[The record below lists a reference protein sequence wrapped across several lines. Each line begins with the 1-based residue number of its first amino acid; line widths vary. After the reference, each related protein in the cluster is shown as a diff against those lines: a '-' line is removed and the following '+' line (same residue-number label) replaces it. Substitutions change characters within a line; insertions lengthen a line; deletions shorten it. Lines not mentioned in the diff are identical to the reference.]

1 MTSSTGSIILITI
14 LMIISFGIIGI
25 SFMMA
30 PDSNSFSGALVG
42 SNDLDLFKVSKERG
56 IKKVLKWSM
65 ISLGSLLFILSI
77 VLRVVIQKG

>member
-1 MTSSTGSIILITI
+1 MATAVALITV
-14 LMIISFGIIGI
+14 LMIVSLAIIGI

-65 ISLGSLLFILSI
+65 IVLGALLFIFAI
-77 VLRVVIQKG
+77 VLRVIIQKG

>member
-1 MTSSTGSIILITI
+1 MGAITI
-14 LMIISFGIIGI
+14 IIIVFLMIVSFAIVGI

-65 ISLGSLLFILSI
+65 ITLGILLFVLSLS
-77 VLRVVIQKG
+77 LRIIIQRG

>member
-1 MTSSTGSIILITI
+1 MRTVSLAIIVILI
-14 LMIISFGIIGI
+14 LISFALIFV
-25 SFMMA
+25 SFLLA

-65 ISLGSLLFILSI
+65 YSLGALLFILAI
-77 VLRVVIQKG
+77 VLRVVLQKG

>member
-1 MTSSTGSIILITI
+1 MRTTSLAIIIILI
-14 LMIISFGIIGI
+14 LISFALIFV
-25 SFMMA
+25 SFLLA

-65 ISLGSLLFILSI
+65 YSLGALLFILAI
-77 VLRVVIQKG
+77 VLRVVLQKG

>member
-1 MTSSTGSIILITI
+1 MHAASIVLTVILV
-14 LMIISFGIIGI
+14 IISFAIIGI
-25 SFMMA
+25 SFIMA

-65 ISLGSLLFILSI
+65 ITLGILLFIFLI
-77 VLRVVIQKG
+77 ALRVVIQNG

>member
-1 MTSSTGSIILITI
+1 MSVGAIVLIVV
-14 LMIISFGIIGI
+14 LMIISLAIIGI

-65 ISLGSLLFILSI
+65 ITLGALLFIFAI
-77 VLRVVIQKG
+77 VLRVVIQNG

>member
-1 MTSSTGSIILITI
+1 MRTASLAIIIILI
-14 LMIISFGIIGI
+14 LISFALIFV
-25 SFMMA
+25 SFLLA

-65 ISLGSLLFILSI
+65 YSLGALLFILAI
-77 VLRVVIQKG
+77 ILRVVLQKG

>member
-1 MTSSTGSIILITI
+1 MRTASLAIIIILI
-14 LMIISFGIIGI
+14 LISFALIFV
-25 SFMMA
+25 SFLLA

-65 ISLGSLLFILSI
+65 YSLGVLLFILAI
-77 VLRVVIQKG
+77 VLRVVLRKG

>member
-1 MTSSTGSIILITI
+1 MHAASIALTVILV
-14 LMIISFGIIGI
+14 IISFAIIGI
-25 SFMMA
+25 SFIMA

-65 ISLGSLLFILSI
+65 ITLGILLFIFLIS
-77 VLRVVIQKG
+77 LRVVIQNG

>member
-1 MTSSTGSIILITI
+1 MRTASLAIIVILI
-14 LMIISFGIIGI
+14 LISFALIFV
-25 SFMMA
+25 SFLLA

-65 ISLGSLLFILSI
+65 YSLGALLFILAI
-77 VLRVVIQKG
+77 VLRVVLQKG

>member
-1 MTSSTGSIILITI
+1 MAAVTIILITF
-14 LMIISFGIIGI
+14 LMIISFSIVGI

-65 ISLGSLLFILSI
+65 ITLGILLFTLSLA
-77 VLRVVIQKG
+77 LRIIIQQG

>member
-1 MTSSTGSIILITI
+1 MRTASLAIIIILI
-14 LMIISFGIIGI
+14 LISFALIFV
-25 SFMMA
+25 SFLLA

-65 ISLGSLLFILSI
+65 YSLGALLFILAI
-77 VLRVVIQKG
+77 VLRVVLQKG

>member
-1 MTSSTGSIILITI
+1 MHAASIALTVILV
-14 LMIISFGIIGI
+14 IISFAIIGI
-25 SFMMA
+25 SFITA

-65 ISLGSLLFILSI
+65 ITLGILLFIFLI
-77 VLRVVIQKG
+77 ALRVVIQNG

>member
-1 MTSSTGSIILITI
+1 MHAASIALTVILV
-14 LMIISFGIIGI
+14 IISFAIIGI
-25 SFMMA
+25 SFIMA

-65 ISLGSLLFILSI
+65 ITLGILLFIFLI
-77 VLRVVIQKG
+77 ALRVVIQNG

>member
-1 MTSSTGSIILITI
+1 MRTASLSIIIILI
-14 LMIISFGIIGI
+14 LISFALIFV
-25 SFMMA
+25 SFLLA

-65 ISLGSLLFILSI
+65 YSLGALLFILAI
-77 VLRVVIQKG
+77 VLRVVLQKG

>member
-1 MTSSTGSIILITI
+1 MRTASLAIIIILI
-14 LMIISFGIIGI
+14 LISFALIFV
-25 SFMMA
+25 SFLSA

-65 ISLGSLLFILSI
+65 YSLGALLFILAI
-77 VLRVVIQKG
+77 VLRVVLQKG

>member
-1 MTSSTGSIILITI
+1 MSSTLVWILVVI
-14 LMIISFGIIGI
+14 LTIISLGIIGI

-42 SNDLDLFKVSKERG
+42 SNDLDLFKISKERG

-65 ISLGSLLFILSI
+65 ISLGILMFLFAII
-77 VLRVVIQKG
+77 LRVVWQQG

>member
-1 MTSSTGSIILITI
+1 MRTASLAIIIILI
-14 LMIISFGIIGI
+14 LISFALIFV
-25 SFMMA
+25 SFLLA

-65 ISLGSLLFILSI
+65 YSLGVLLFILAI
-77 VLRVVIQKG
+77 VLRVVLQKG

>member
-1 MTSSTGSIILITI
+1 MSSTLVWILVVILSIISL
-14 LMIISFGIIGI
+14 GIIGI

-42 SNDLDLFKVSKERG
+42 SNDLDLFKISKERG

-65 ISLGSLLFILSI
+65 ITLGVLMFIFAI
-77 VLRVVIQKG
+77 VLRVVWQQG

>member
-1 MTSSTGSIILITI
+1 MSAISIFLIVS
-14 LMIISFGIIGI
+14 LIIIAFLIVGI

-42 SNDLDLFKVSKERG
+42 SNDLDLFKISKERG

-65 ISLGSLLFILSI
+65 IILGILLFILSLT
-77 VLRVVIQKG
+77 LRIVIQKG

>member
-1 MTSSTGSIILITI
+1 MWTASLAIIIILI
-14 LMIISFGIIGI
+14 LISFALIFV
-25 SFMMA
+25 SFLLA

-65 ISLGSLLFILSI
+65 YSLGTLLFILAI
-77 VLRVVIQKG
+77 VLRVVLQKG